1 MSKTSVTSAALAA
14 GRDSEPE
21 KINSPM
27 APARSTPGLCSP
39 RAKRTA
45 SVTLLFPDPFG
56 PTIAV
61 IPPSSGILTGR
72 AKVLN
77 PLI

>member
-1 MSKTSVTSAALAA
+1 VMLLLP
-14 GRDSEPE
+14 EP
-21 KINSPM
+21 
-27 APARSTPGLCSP
+27 L
-39 RAKRTA
+39 
-45 SVTLLFPDPFG
+45 G

-61 IPPSSGILTGR
+61 TPPSSGILTGR